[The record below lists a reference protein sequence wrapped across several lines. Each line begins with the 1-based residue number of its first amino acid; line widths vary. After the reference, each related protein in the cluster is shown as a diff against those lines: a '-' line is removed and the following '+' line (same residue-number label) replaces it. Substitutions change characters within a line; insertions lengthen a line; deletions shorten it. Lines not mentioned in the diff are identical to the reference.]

1 MEQNYKNREPIGHFM
16 ALRVF
21 NTLTRKKETFTSLE
35 SGKVRI
41 YVCGPTVYDRGHL
54 GHGRS
59 AVAFDII
66 RRYLLYTRS
75 KVTFVSNYTDID
87 DKLIDRA
94 QKEGCT
100 VKELAERMIP
110 EYERDYAALGILKPS
125 KAPKATQY
133 IKEMVALIA
142 QLEKKGIAYRLR
154 DGVYYDTRKFKDYG
168 KLGKQDLDE
177 LQAGARVQ
185 VDEEKRHPQDFVLWK
200 FRKEG
205 EPSWPSPWGEGR
217 PGWHIECSAMVKK
230 LLGETIDIHGGGQ
243 DLIFPHH
250 EDEVAQSEAAH
261 GKPLARY
268 WLHNGFVT
276 VSQEK
281 MSKSLGN
288 FFTLRDVLQ
297 KYDGKIVRYFLLE
310 THYRGPVNYADTM
323 LEQAKNSLQRLWE
336 FMDKLE
342 TCKTKAKD
350 NPVVPKLLSQARQG
364 FEEGMDN
371 DFDTSAALAAIFEL
385 VREVN
390 RLMAEDKL
398 SSKDAKAML
407 RFMGKIDTV
416 LNVLHQEKAKV
427 PKDVLDLV
435 QQREQA
441 RKKKDWVSADR
452 LREEIKKKGYSI
464 DDTESGGRVKRL

>member
-1 MEQNYKNREPIGHFM
+1 MDSGM

-21 NTLTRKKETFTSLE
+21 NTLSRKKETFTPLE
-35 SGKVRI
+35 SGKVRM

-66 RRYLLYTRS
+66 RRYLLYTGF
-75 KVTFVSNYTDID
+75 KVMFVSNYTDID

-110 EYERDYAALGILKPS
+110 EYERDYATLGILKPN
-125 KAPKATQY
+125 KTPKATQY
-133 IKEMVALIA
+133 ITEMVGLIA
-142 QLEKKGIAYRLR
+142 QLEKKGLAYRLR
-154 DGVYYDTRKFKDYG
+154 DGVYYDTRKFKEYG
-168 KLGKQDLDE
+168 KLGKQDLEE
-177 LQAGARVQ
+177 LQAGARVR
-185 VDEEKRHPQDFVLWK
+185 VDEEKHHPQDFVLWK

-276 VSQEK
+276 MNEEK

-288 FFTLRDVLQ
+288 FFTLNDVLQ

-310 THYRGPVNYADTM
+310 THYRGPVNYADVM
-323 LEQAKNSLQRLWE
+323 LGQAKNSLQRLWE
-336 FMDKLE
+336 LMDKLE
-342 TCKTKAKD
+342 THKTKAKN
-350 NPVVPKLLSQARQG
+350 NPVVPKLLTQAKQG

-385 VREVN
+385 VRDAN
-390 RLMAEDKL
+390 KLLAEDKL
-398 SSKDAKAML
+398 SSKDAKAVL
-407 RFMGKIDTV
+407 RFMKKIDTV

-427 PKDVLDLV
+427 PTDVLDLV

-441 RKKKDWVSADR
+441 RKRKDWQLADR
-452 LREEIKKKGYSI
+452 LREEIKKRGYLI
-464 DDTESGGRVKRL
+464 DDTGDGTKVKRI